1 MDVIDS
7 ALDNALG
14 NIASGINQTPTR
26 TQMLTSM
33 LRGQPSFSDTP
44 MIPPQ
49 QQSFAPTPAAN
60 PNGYR
65 LPRAMAAAGSQPQP
79 QPSPQIQA
87 PTLPPQESVPRAAPD
102 PVMAQYED
110 LSRRRAAAEAEMDKT
125 YAPVDRA
132 AATKAYQE
140 HVEGGDRALT
150 LALAASQAG
159 DRFKPLQQ
167 QFLKQYGEAQAPMH
181 VAGGIYTPQGFIEDV
196 DKVSTQNQQR
206 LQARLA
212 SLDNALN
219 VNLTAQERVR
229 IEAMKE
235 DTQRQL
241 HQLMVGTQ
249 VAIAQAMSADRR
261 YAADLAHADR
271 QAALDAKGN
280 GPGKI
285 LPAATIATLNTG
297 IAKGEQ
303 LSRLGQEFKPEYSG
317 WEGTAMNLAGKL
329 PMVDTAAAE
338 WWRNYAKQNKLPER
352 HELFGGALTPGE
364 ARSWDEADISPTM
377 APAAIQRNI
386 ARRNEIFQTAS
397 NRAIQTL
404 RDSGYNTEA
413 YPNYGLPQAPPPAA
427 PAAPVT
433 DRRKSPRPAAGGV
446 VDFNALPKGQ

>member
-1 MDVIDS
+1 
-7 ALDNALG
+7 
-14 NIASGINQTPTR
+14 
-26 TQMLTSM
+26 M

-49 QQSFAPTPAAN
+49 QQGFTPTPAAN

-261 YAADLAHADR
+261 YAAELAHADR
-271 QAALDAKGN
+271 QAALDAKTAT
-280 GPGKI
+280 GK
-285 LPAATIATLNTG
+285 
-297 IAKGEQ
+297 
-303 LSRLGQEFKPEYSG
+303 
-317 WEGTAMNLAGKL
+317 GT
-329 PMVDTAAAE
+329 VDP
-338 WWRNYAKQNKLPER
+338 QHLID
-352 HELFGGALTPGE
+352 LVGE
-364 ARSWDEADISPTM
+364 ARK
-377 APAAIQRNI
+377 
-386 ARRNEIFQTAS
+386 F
-397 NRAIQTL
+397 
-404 RDSGYNTEA
+404 
-413 YPNYGLPQAPPPAA
+413 LPQATSSGAGALVDQGAAFFGHATTGSQATARLNAIGGQLVMAQPRLEGPQSDKDTMLYKQMAGNVADPHLPTADRMAALDTIEAISKKYLSGEFVPPTPQRGVPHPRAA
-427 PAAPVT
+427 A
-433 DRRKSPRPAAGGV
+433 SAAGAP
-446 VDFNALPKGQ
+446 NAGKTVSWEHL